1 MKSLRNSRPDI
12 LLRSIFGWWRAEFV
26 GMLPHGL
33 RRAFGLERDT
43 LVLRFAADHI
53 DAELREGAR
62 VRPVATLPFDENGMF
77 ALSVANLAALKD
89 TKTRRARVVLMIDK
103 ARTIRRRFD
112 LPKAARNEITGAL
125 SFEIERQTPFRAS
138 EIYLD
143 FEIHAGADDRF
154 NVDTAIVPRKSVDP
168 VLAVLNAHDI
178 APEAVLYE
186 AGKDDGAAGNA
197 LGRPLPVAGLSAP
210 PRHGGGLVGKLLVA
224 ACLSALLATGVLFFR
239 LEQIDAEL
247 GKAVATARQAAL
259 PTLALKTAAVDFSR
273 VLDLIARE
281 KAAVPTPLAV
291 LTALTNLLPDDAWA
305 VQVAIRG
312 DEVTLEGRSTA
323 SSATLIGLLENGAM
337 FESVTFRAPVTRDTT
352 QRFERFNIQL
362 KLAGQGAA
370 SREQR

>member
-1 MKSLRNSRPDI
+1 
-12 LLRSIFGWWRAEFV
+12 
-26 GMLPHGL
+26 
-33 RRAFGLERDT
+33 
-43 LVLRFAADHI
+43 
-53 DAELREGAR
+53 
-62 VRPVATLPFDENGMF
+62 
-77 ALSVANLAALKD
+77 
-89 TKTRRARVVLMIDK
+89 
-103 ARTIRRRFD
+103 
-112 LPKAARNEITGAL
+112 
-125 SFEIERQTPFRAS
+125 
-138 EIYLD
+138 
-143 FEIHAGADDRF
+143 
-154 NVDTAIVPRKSVDP
+154 
-168 VLAVLNAHDI
+168 LAVLNAHDI

-186 AGKDDGAAGNA
+186 AGNDDGAAGNA
-197 LGRPLPVAGLSAP
+197 LGRPLPVAGLSSP

-247 GKAVATARQAAL
+247 GKAVATARKAAL

-291 LTALTNLLPDDAWA
+291 LTELTNLLPDDAWA

-323 SSATLIGLLENGAM
+323 SSATLIGLLEKGAM

-362 KLAGQGAA
+362 KLASQGAA
-370 SREQR
+370 SKEQR